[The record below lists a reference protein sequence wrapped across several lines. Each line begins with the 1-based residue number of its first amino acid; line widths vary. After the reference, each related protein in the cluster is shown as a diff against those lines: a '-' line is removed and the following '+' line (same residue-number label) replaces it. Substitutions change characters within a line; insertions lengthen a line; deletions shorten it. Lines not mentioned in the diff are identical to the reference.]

1 MTSDHDARTRT
12 VVSWLREDAHENAE
26 RVLLAALNDI
36 DHTQQRRSWWPARR
50 FPAMNTFAKA
60 FVATAAVVAVAVG
73 GINLLPGS
81 QTGAGGPPPST
92 SPSTPPPSPSPF
104 AESDPGADGKPGG
117 RSDAGSHPGR
127 RDHAAGHLRHSPVA
141 GAE

>member
-1 MTSDHDARTRT
+1 MTTDHDARTRT

-60 FVATAAVVAVAVG
+60 LLRRPLWWPSRSWASTCFREVGVEQAV
-73 GINLLPGS
+73 
-81 QTGAGGPPPST
+81 
-92 SPSTPPPSPSPF
+92 
-104 AESDPGADGKPGG
+104 
-117 RSDAGSHPGR
+117 SHPRPRSVRLSHPRPRSVRPRCR
-127 RDHAAGHLRHSPVA
+127 RETDRR
-141 GAE
+141 